1 VELPDF
7 ESARIEA
14 VRCLGEMLSDRTA
27 QFWRDGEWRIE
38 VKDYT
43 GLILTTLIVVAV
55 NAAAAPALR

>member
-1 VELPDF
+1 
-7 ESARIEA
+7 
-14 VRCLGEMLSDRTA
+14 MLSDRTA